1 MAREERFGEVRCLRV
16 DRVAVDARR
25 VDTQRRKGDAT
36 RGGAVPDKDVVPDIA
51 RKVRQLGTR
60 DARRTISCGPVD
72 RPGRIR
78 GTGNDRTGMSIR
90 SRLLGQEGGGRGRR
104 HRQHPAH
111 ARVAVRAAVVGE
123 GGRERLRRCRPVP
136 RPLARRSGN
145 SGGAWPAA
153 SPSGG
158 TQNSRKCASEVMPPA
173 FAIIV

>member
-16 DRVAVDARR
+16 DHVAVDARR

-36 RGGAVPDKDVVPDIA
+36 RGGAVPDKDVMPAPPGKFVSSA
-51 RKVRQLGTR
+51 LATR
-60 DARRTISCGPVD
+60 AAQYRAALWTGPVAFAAPATIA
-72 RPGRIR
+72 PGCRSVR
-78 GTGNDRTGMSIR
+78 GFW
-90 SRLLGQEGGGRGRR
+90 GRGQR